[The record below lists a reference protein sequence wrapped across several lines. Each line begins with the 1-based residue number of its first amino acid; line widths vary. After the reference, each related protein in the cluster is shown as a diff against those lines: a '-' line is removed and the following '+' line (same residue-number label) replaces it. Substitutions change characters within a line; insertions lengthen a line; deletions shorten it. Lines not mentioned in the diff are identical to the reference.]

1 MDFNLISVV
10 FLFMFL
16 FCEVIRRLAKSLQ
29 IQAWTELDAKIWP
42 NSRRS
47 GQTDPAPTAKLP
59 KICPIPGDL
68 KFLAGLACALASAG
82 KIWPIFRRLAC
93 ILRGFRSLRLGGQ
106 E

>member
-59 KICPIPGDL
+59 KIWPIPGDL
-68 KFLAGLACALASAG
+68 QIGGLLHRRAV
-82 KIWPIFRRLAC
+82 IFV
-93 ILRGFRSLRLGGQ
+93 IIIPY
-106 E
+106 